1 MHSFTTV
8 SKMKAFTFVSS
19 VGLVVVVLIIMACSA
34 HGSLAVTKEED
45 VPKNAASASA
55 SNPDPETVEKP
66 HERSSRRSSATASHF
81 ASADESTVVEGDGKS
96 ETSSSKYTKCTLIAN
111 RTRCEVKERK

>member
-19 VGLVVVVLIIMACSA
+19 VGLVVVVIIIMACSA

-55 SNPDPETVEKP
+55 SNLDPETVEKP
-66 HERSSRRSSATASHF
+66 HERSSRSSATASHF
-81 ASADESTVVEGDGKS
+81 VSADESTVVEGDGKS

-111 RTRCEVKERK
+111 RTRCEVEERK